1 MSISTSGFR
10 GLLLA
15 QILPGRGRT
24 TSRPLRFLPWQ
35 KSPHFRGLSVTTKS
49 PSRQASQAASCHHA
63 CLHRCHRAHTRTWH
77 GTALCSNIIGT
88 LPREPMAA
96 SGQVYPKL
104 QRTCS
109 MKGTSMRSQLA
120 AMFLVFSLSANAQ
133 TLSGAIDM
141 HTHSDPD
148 GVPRKIDAVDLARL
162 AKERGMRAIVLKN
175 HYEPTASLAYIVRK
189 DVPGIEVFGGI
200 SLDLTVGGVNPAA
213 VEWMTK
219 VRGGYGRVVWLPT
232 FDAEAQVKLT
242 RQQRP
247 FAPVV
252 RDGKVVPEVAQVIAI
267 AARNNLVLE
276 TGHSSGSEDL
286 VIIQEARR
294 QGVQNVMVTH
304 ALTNPGGPLTLS
316 EIQQAARLGAYIELV
331 YGGLSEDL
339 LRRDAEVI
347 RAVGASAVVLSTDLG
362 QPNNPLHP
370 DGLLAFYKGLIAQGI
385 SEADIVQMSQTNPAK
400 LLGLK
405 P

>member
-1 MSISTSGFR
+1 
-10 GLLLA
+10 
-15 QILPGRGRT
+15 
-24 TSRPLRFLPWQ
+24 
-35 KSPHFRGLSVTTKS
+35 
-49 PSRQASQAASCHHA
+49 
-63 CLHRCHRAHTRTWH
+63 
-77 GTALCSNIIGT
+77 
-88 LPREPMAA
+88 
-96 SGQVYPKL
+96 
-104 QRTCS
+104 

-120 AMFLVFSLSANAQ
+120 AMFLLVSLSANAQ

-141 HTHSDPD
+141 HAHADPD
-148 GVPRKIDAVDLARL
+148 GVPRKMDAVDLARL

-189 DVPGIEVFGGI
+189 DVPGIEVFGG
-200 SLDLTVGGVNPAA
+200 VNPAA

-219 VRGGYGRVVWLPT
+219 VRGGYGRVIWLPT
-232 FDAEAQVKLT
+232 FDSEAQVKRT
-242 RQQRP
+242 GQQRP

-276 TGHSSGSEDL
+276 TGHSSGNEDL

-316 EIQQAARLGAYIELV
+316 EIQEAARLGAYIELV

-347 RAVGASAVVLSTDLG
+347 RAVGASSVVLSTDLG

-370 DGLLAFYKGLIAQGI
+370 DGLLAFYKGLMAHGI

>member
-1 MSISTSGFR
+1 M
-10 GLLLA
+10 
-15 QILPGRGRT
+15 
-24 TSRPLRFLPWQ
+24 
-35 KSPHFRGLSVTTKS
+35 
-49 PSRQASQAASCHHA
+49 
-63 CLHRCHRAHTRTWH
+63 
-77 GTALCSNIIGT
+77 
-88 LPREPMAA
+88 
-96 SGQVYPKL
+96 
-104 QRTCS
+104 
-109 MKGTSMRSQLA
+109 
-120 AMFLVFSLSANAQ
+120 
-133 TLSGAIDM
+133 
-141 HTHSDPD
+141 
-148 GVPRKIDAVDLARL
+148 
-162 AKERGMRAIVLKN
+162 LKN

-232 FDAEAQVKLT
+232 FDSEAQVKLT

-286 VIIQEARR
+286 VIVQEARR

-347 RAVGASAVVLSTDLG
+347 RAVGASSVVLSTDLG